1 MITYWVPK
9 QKNPLTRGPSI
20 WAMQT
25 TMPVLRERYFKAGT
39 PPMLQEATNVKPPL
53 SAIFI
58 SQHRTSQ
65 QLLIIRHSEKIE
77 IIFWACQ

>member
-39 PPMLQEATNVKPPL
+39 PPMLHEATNVKPPL
-53 SAIFI
+53 SAILFP
-58 SQHRTSQ
+58 STSQ